1 MARWSR
7 ADLWGVVSLVLFV
20 LAPGYG
26 IVNSPVRFFEI
37 AIGFDLN
44 DLFFFCWFS
53 HSVAGGRGGEGH
65 REEYEGDREKE
76 GGSGFL

>member
-1 MARWSR
+1 MI
-7 ADLWGVVSLVLFV
+7 F
-20 LAPGYG
+20 
-26 IVNSPVRFFEI
+26 
-37 AIGFDLN
+37 
-44 DLFFFCWFS
+44 FFFCWFS